1 MICHIHDISDTIVID
16 CLKIPA
22 HGIKRTRCEIS
33 RCKMLLDKL
42 ERKSAEE
49 EQQKLLAQTDIDQA
63 FNDYRD
69 GEDSGFDDEH
79 NEDYDEDHSVDN
91 DDFDEDYDENED
103 DGFVISM

>member
-1 MICHIHDISDTIVID
+1 
-16 CLKIPA
+16 
-22 HGIKRTRCEIS
+22 
-33 RCKMLLDKL
+33 MLLDKL

-91 DDFDEDYDENED
+91 DDFYEDYDENED